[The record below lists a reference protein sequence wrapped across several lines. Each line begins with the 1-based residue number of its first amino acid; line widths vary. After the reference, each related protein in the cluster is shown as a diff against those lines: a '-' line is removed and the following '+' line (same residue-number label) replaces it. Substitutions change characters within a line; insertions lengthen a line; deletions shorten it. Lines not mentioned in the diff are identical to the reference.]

1 MDSAQNL
8 KQSMDSAQSLKQS
21 MDSAQSLKQ
30 SKGPLEV
37 THKETDA
44 ISNRSNSNSSC
55 SSNLSQ
61 DSAVSSIFQSDP
73 PVLQPKPD
81 VAESLGAVQTV
92 ENPSMG
98 SLSRI
103 QSSSRSSS
111 QIRLSGVLGS
121 HDPNRI
127 PVSIFSGR
135 PSNPMEWSTAS
146 NESLFSIHV
155 GNNSFSREHFNF
167 FTKSGELMMNPNSS
181 QTPSNL
187 PPFVEPA
194 RVESKTEVAGK
205 TFVEPTTSTA
215 PQIPATPSQNVSD
228 HKKEVTTPTDEL
240 RGRQSV
246 SNDSMNSSRSFQ
258 FPLLASEGATP
269 KTTSSVSTDS
279 GVTSQQQPVS
289 KLQSKK
295 RQSAKHQP
303 PELQSPS
310 QTTSTSPAMN
320 SGSGWF
326 SCLSWCRC
334 R

>member
-1 MDSAQNL
+1 
-8 KQSMDSAQSLKQS
+8 MDSAQSF
-21 MDSAQSLKQ
+21 KQ
-30 SKGPLEV
+30 SKGQLEV
-37 THKETDA
+37 IHKETDG
-44 ISNRSNSNSSC
+44 ISDRSNSNSSC
-55 SSNLSQ
+55 TSDLSQ

-73 PVLQPKPD
+73 PADLQSKPD
-81 VAESLGAVQTV
+81 VVESLGAVQTV
-92 ENPSMG
+92 ENPSVG

-111 QIRLSGVLGS
+111 QIRLSGVLGN

-181 QTPSNL
+181 QTLPSL

-194 RVESKTEVAGK
+194 RVESKTEVTGK
-205 TFVEPTTSTA
+205 TFSEPATSTG
-215 PQIPATPSQNVSD
+215 PQIPATLSQSVPD

-240 RGRQSV
+240 RGSQSA
-246 SNDSMNSSRSFQ
+246 SNDSMNSSHSFQ

-269 KTTSSVSTDS
+269 KTPSSVSTDS
-279 GVTSQQQPVS
+279 CVTSQQQPVT

-310 QTTSTSPAMN
+310 QTASPTPTTN

>member
-1 MDSAQNL
+1 MDTT
-8 KQSMDSAQSLKQS
+8 QSFKE
-21 MDSAQSLKQ
+21 
-30 SKGPLEV
+30 SKGQLDQV
-37 THKETDA
+37 NHKETDA
-44 ISNRSNSNSSC
+44 ISDRSNSNSSC
-55 SSNLSQ
+55 TSDLSQ

-73 PVLQPKPD
+73 PVLQSKPD
-81 VAESLGAVQTV
+81 VAEPLGAVQTV
-92 ENPSMG
+92 ENQPVD

-103 QSSSRSSS
+103 QSSSRGSSH
-111 QIRLSGVLGS
+111 IRLSGPLGN

-135 PSNPMEWSTAS
+135 PSNPTEWSTAS

-155 GNNSFSREHFNF
+155 GNSSFSREHFNF
-167 FTKSGELMMNPNSS
+167 FKSGELLMNPNAS
-181 QTPSNL
+181 QTLSNL
-187 PPFVEPA
+187 PPFVEPLRA
-194 RVESKTEVAGK
+194 ESKSEIAVK
-205 TFVEPTTSTA
+205 TFAEPVTSSSTA
-215 PQIPATPSQNVSD
+215 HPVSPTSSQNVAD
-228 HKKEVTTPTDEL
+228 HKKEVTTTMDEL

-279 GVTSQQQPVS
+279 GVTSQQQPS

-295 RQSAKHQP
+295 RQSAKHQL
-303 PELQSPS
+303 PELQSSS
-310 QTTSTSPAMN
+310 QAASPSPATN